1 LGKQEES
8 VNAYEL
14 ITKVLGEKFLVRTS
28 STELMGKKWS
38 AMTWFAVIG
47 PLAAFLLLTLWVA
60 DILEHVPGLQ
70 PVPYIAVPIAV
81 AFLIIGAAFRYKWGR
96 FIFG

>member
-1 LGKQEES
+1 
-8 VNAYEL
+8 
-14 ITKVLGEKFLVRTS
+14 
-28 STELMGKKWS
+28 MGKKWS

-47 PLAAFLLLTLWVA
+47 PLALFLLLTVWVA

>member
-60 DILEHVPGLQ
+60 DILEHVPGWQ